1 MTDDIDALHLA
12 AVRAGE
18 KRYVDPATGY
28 SVFTAFGHE
37 ERGYCCG
44 SGCRHCPFGHE
55 RVSGTSV
62 PNDPFLVGA
71 LDPTQGA
78 EVDVLSWSGGKDS
91 YLALRRLQREAVRP
105 IMLLNTFDA
114 DSGVVAHQQ
123 LGVQTI
129 REQAQALN
137 LPVVLVPLRPHVAY
151 VGRIALGLSVL
162 TRRVRVARLCF
173 GDLHLDEIRS
183 WRERLL
189 GPVASELGIS
199 LHFPVWNVDYQ
210 ELKAELD
217 ASPVNVTVTSVLPE
231 YVSGIL
237 HVGVTYDRTLR
248 EALPNS
254 VDPFGERGEF
264 HTRVDVRT

>member
-1 MTDDIDALHLA
+1 MTSDIDALHLA

-18 KRYVDPATGY
+18 KRYIDPATGY

-55 RVSGTSV
+55 RVSGESI
-62 PNDPFLVGA
+62 PNDPFLVGD
-71 LDPTQGA
+71 LDPTRHA

-105 IMLLNTFDA
+105 IVWLNTFDA

-123 LGVQTI
+123 LEVQTI
-129 REQAQALN
+129 REQAQALGF
-137 LPVVLVPLRPHVAY
+137 PVVLVPLRPNAAY
-151 VGRIALGLSVL
+151 VGRFALGLSVL
-162 TRRVRVARLCF
+162 ARRVRIARLCF

-183 WRERLL
+183 WRERVL

-199 LHFPVWNVDYQ
+199 LHFPVWSVGYD
-210 ELKAELD
+210 ELGAELD
-217 ASPVNVTVTSVLPE
+217 AAPVNVTVTSVLPE
-231 YVSGIL
+231 YVSDIL
-237 HVGVTYDRTLR
+237 HVGATYDRALR

-264 HTRVDVRT
+264 HTRVGLM